1 MKIMVSACLLGI
13 NCKYDGGN
21 NADALVLSLVPG
33 NEIIPVCPERMGG
46 LPTPRVP
53 SEIVGDAVRTRDGR
67 DVTEAFRR
75 GAQQCLELARREK
88 PDLIIL
94 QPRSPSC
101 GVSQRYDGTFSGQL
115 TQGSG
120 VTAALLMENGFAVTD
135 AGHLRA
141 YLTAHGLKRDG
152 LSPET
157 VQKAIAFRDER
168 NWKQFHNPKDLAI
181 SLSLEAAELLEVFQW
196 SGSDT
201 GADGKMDKIREE
213 LADVLNYCILMADV
227 CGLDLD
233 DIVLEKLER
242 NARKYPVELAYG
254 NKAKYTEL
262 KREARKKKGKDQ

>member
-1 MKIMVSACLLGI
+1 MKIMVSACLLGF

-21 NADALVLSLVPG
+21 NADELVLSLVPG

-53 SEIVGDAVRTRDGR
+53 GEIVGDAVFTKDGR
-67 DVTEAFRR
+67 DVSENFQR
-75 GAQQCLELARREK
+75 GARKCLELARKEQ

-101 GVSQRYDGTFSGQL
+101 GVSQRYDGTFSGHL
-115 TQGSG
+115 TDGSG
-120 VTAALLMENGFAVTD
+120 VTAALLMKEGFETVD
-135 AGHLRA
+135 ARHLRE
-141 YLTAHGLKRDG
+141 YLTAHGLKKNG
-152 LSPET
+152 LSPQT
-157 VQKAIAFRDER
+157 VRKAIRFRDDR

-201 GADGKMDKIREE
+201 GCEGRMDKIREE
-213 LADVLNYCILMADV
+213 LADVINYSILMSDA

-233 DIVLEKLER
+233 DIVLEKLKR
-242 NARKYPVELAYG
+242 NEDKYPVDLAYG

-262 KREARKKKGKDQ
+262 KKEARKKEGKDQ